1 MTSVGSPVPRWREL
15 VMETWHSVSFRDSRH
30 GPELVKEQTEKCCR
44 VTGEYIDLLEDV
56 EKPGSICS
64 IPRAVTWSS
73 RASGWHCKESEHRQ
87 NKKRRSEDQEP
98 TPGSSQ
104 DATTS
109 GPYPGFTNSR
119 FILHK
124 MLGRGS
130 FGKVFLAS
138 VPGRK
143 TFMAIKTIEKTEDDM
158 DTIVREQ
165 QILAAA
171 RECPFIC
178 HLYAAHHSEQR
189 AYIITEYLSGGSLA
203 DLIKMCGSLN
213 IGNVR
218 FYTAEIIC
226 GLQFLHG
233 QGIVHRDIKPTNIML
248 DAEGHTRIID
258 LGLALDGITT
268 TTKICGV
275 TGTFHYMAPEV
286 HFKPGY
292 GIAVDWWSLGIV
304 VSKMSTGHHPL
315 YEGSNRREAFI
326 AKLTKKPEFPPDF
339 DADLKQLIENL
350 LCKNPRQRMGL
361 CRNIR
366 EHPFFSTIGWEEL
379 EQRRA
384 RPPFTPFQP
393 VLEKE
398 HLQWPEDRSALQQQH
413 NYTSPSWDALQ
424 NELAPTAQNFM
435 TPPCLCCSASVKIV
449 CVPRSVL
456 IFCVPRSVLIFCV
469 PRSVLIFCVP
479 RSVLIFCV
487 PRSGLCSAQHRPD
500 HTTPHTVTHSDTNTP
515 ASSTGDIFS

>member
-1 MTSVGSPVPRWREL
+1 MASIGR
-15 VMETWHSVSFRDSRH
+15 
-30 GPELVKEQTEKCCR
+30 
-44 VTGEYIDLLEDV
+44 GED
-56 EKPGSICS
+56 
-64 IPRAVTWSS
+64 
-73 RASGWHCKESEHRQ
+73 
-87 NKKRRSEDQEP
+87 KKRKREEERSEDLEL
-98 TPGSSQ
+98 TPDSSQ
-104 DATTS
+104 DAGTS
-109 GPYPGFTNSR
+109 GPYPGLTIGC

-138 VPGRK
+138 VPGRQI
-143 TFMAIKTIEKTEDDM
+143 FMAIKTIEKREDDM
-158 DTIVREQ
+158 ETILKEQ

-189 AYIITEYLSGGSLA
+189 AYFITEYLSGGSLA
-203 DLIKMCGSLN
+203 NLIKMCGCLN

-233 QGIVHRDIKPTNIML
+233 HGIVHRDIKPANIML

-258 LGLALDGITT
+258 LGLARDGITAS
-268 TTKICGV
+268 TKICGV
-275 TGTFHYMAPEV
+275 TGTFNYMAPEV
-286 HFKPGY
+286 HFKQGY

-304 VSKMSTGHHPL
+304 VSQVSTGRHQL
-315 YEGSNRREAFI
+315 YEGSIRREAFI
-326 AKLTKKPEFPPDF
+326 AKITRKPEFPPDI
-339 DADLKQLIENL
+339 DADLKHLIENL

-361 CRNIR
+361 CRNIK
-366 EHPFFSTIGWEEL
+366 EHPFFSTISWEEL

-398 HLQWPEDRSALQQQH
+398 HLQWPEDWSALHPAEHH

-424 NELAPTAQNFM
+424 NREDLLHTQERP
-435 TPPCLCCSASVKIV
+435 
-449 CVPRSVL
+449 VL
-456 IFCVPRSVLIFCV
+456 
-469 PRSVLIFCVP
+469 
-479 RSVLIFCV
+479 
-487 PRSGLCSAQHRPD
+487 G
-500 HTTPHTVTHSDTNTP
+500 
-515 ASSTGDIFS
+515 

>member
-1 MTSVGSPVPRWREL
+1 MHYRTYPLDRRRLISATCIIYK
-15 VMETWHSVSFRDSRH
+15 MEKA
-30 GPELVKEQTEKCCR
+30 EC
-44 VTGEYIDLLEDV
+44 
-56 EKPGSICS
+56 
-64 IPRAVTWSS
+64 
-73 RASGWHCKESEHRQ
+73 
-87 NKKRRSEDQEP
+87 
-98 TPGSSQ
+98 
-104 DATTS
+104 
-109 GPYPGFTNSR
+109 PYPGLTIGR

-124 MLGRGS
+124 ELGRGS

-138 VPGRK
+138 VPGRQ
-143 TFMAIKTIEKTEDDM
+143 TFMAIKTIEKGEDDM
-158 DTIVREQ
+158 ETILREQ

-233 QGIVHRDIKPTNIML
+233 HGIVHRDIKPANIML

-258 LGLALDGITT
+258 LGLARDGITA

-275 TGTFHYMAPEV
+275 TGTFNYMAPEV
-286 HFKPGY
+286 HFKQGY

-304 VSKMSTGHHPL
+304 VSQMSTGRHPL
-315 YEGSNRREAFI
+315 YEGSIRREGFI
-326 AKLTKKPEFPPDF
+326 AKLTRQPEFPPDI

-361 CRNIR
+361 CRNIK
-366 EHPFFSTIGWEEL
+366 EHPFFSTISWEEL

-398 HLQWPEDRSALQQQH
+398 HLQWPEDWSALHPAEHQD
-413 NYTSPSWDALQ
+413 YTSPSWDALQ
-424 NELAPTAQNFM
+424 NTPAPTDQNL
-435 TPPCLCCSASVKIV
+435 TPPCLCCSVR
-449 CVPRSVL
+449 PRL
-456 IFCVPRSVLIFCV
+456 
-469 PRSVLIFCVP
+469 
-479 RSVLIFCV
+479 
-487 PRSGLCSAQHRPD
+487 Q
-500 HTTPHTVTHSDTNTP
+500 
-515 ASSTGDIFS
+515 